1 MLVVDSIWLY
11 AYNYTGKSLYNLTHK
26 VIFALGRED
35 EMYKQIMKLM
45 TKYQEIIA
53 YLFFGVATTIVN
65 FVTYG
70 LLERVINLNYV
81 FSNTIAWVLSVLFA
95 YITNRK
101 YVFYSDERTIK
112 GITKEFIS
120 FVSCRLLSGFFDL
133 AVMVVSISILNLND
147 IVAKVIANVGVVILN
162 YVFSK
167 LFIFRK
173 SGAKR

>member
-1 MLVVDSIWLY
+1 
-11 AYNYTGKSLYNLTHK
+11 
-26 VIFALGRED
+26 
-35 EMYKQIMKLM
+35 MYKQIMKLM